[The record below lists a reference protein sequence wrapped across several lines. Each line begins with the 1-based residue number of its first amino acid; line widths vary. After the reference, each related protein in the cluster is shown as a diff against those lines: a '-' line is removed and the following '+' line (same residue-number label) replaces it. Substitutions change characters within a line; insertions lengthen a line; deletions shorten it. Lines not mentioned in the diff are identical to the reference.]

1 LGAQLLPRWL
11 PGPVVWQM
19 QHHSA
24 GGVRK
29 PPGNHDQLASD
40 GAGGGFGVPSEASA
54 PEARVRLNAMAAS
67 TSQALLSAKRPDG
80 RCASGPAIRLAKTC
94 SMTACP
100 RWCGSA
106 CSIGSGESVK
116 IAWCRQ
122 PWNSSSCP
130 APRRGFSHRTRRTI
144 KRPVTWSSN
153 RCRRAPE
160 CGERHLGDLGV
171 GDPTL
176 LGLVEDRPAGS
187 GSGCRRW
194 RRLPWSP
201 MGRAVVTL
209 NRAPASRAAV
219 TTARV

>member
-1 LGAQLLPRWL
+1 MLPS
-11 PGPVVWQM
+11 G
-19 QHHSA
+19 A
-24 GGVRK
+24 GGRGRSPVCPASPRDVL
-29 PPGNHDQLASD
+29 GRAVTAWCQLASD
-40 GAGGGFGVPSEASA
+40 SAGGGFGVPKRGERAGGTGQVERDGGQHQPGA
-54 PEARVRLNAMAAS
+54 VGRETARRQVRE
-67 TSQALLSAKRPDG
+67 
-80 RCASGPAIRLAKTC
+80 GPAFRSAKTC
-94 SMTACP
+94 SMTAC
-100 RWCGSA
+100 RRSCASA

-209 NRAPASRAAV
+209 NRAPASWAAA